1 MTIEIQPFG
10 MAITDPNWLSA
21 TGDRAPS
28 MRCVPAFDQGAFAVG
43 DVVHETGASIGG
55 VAAVS
60 SSLLQLRPDG
70 TSYPYAYPR
79 VGATPLIVVAVAPA
93 VPSLNGVSPVLP
105 SGEKGATGMVWVI
118 PAGNREFFIAGDAS
132 TPARAEAP
140 ASGDRPYSLFAQNLD
155 GGAMF
160 ARLRYGAPLGSV
172 SGTTLDGSSFT
183 DGSVAVPAAPGG
195 HGVLQVL
202 GLASGMQLAPCAMY
216 RVRFR
221 SFS

>member
-1 MTIEIQPFG
+1 MTNPIAPFG
-10 MAITDPNWLSA
+10 LQVLDPNWLAAGA
-21 TGDRAPS
+21 TAPS
-28 MRCVPAFDQGAFAVG
+28 LRCVPASDQNAFAVG
-43 DVVHETGASIGG
+43 DVVHETGAFIGG

-60 SSLLQLRPDG
+60 STLLQLKSDG
-70 TSYPYAYPR
+70 TAYPYFFPSA
-79 VGATPLIVVAVAPA
+79 GATPLIVVAVAPA

-105 SGEKGATGMVWVI
+105 AGAKGATGMVWVI
-118 PAGNREFFIAGDAS
+118 PAGSREFFIAGDAS
-132 TPARAEAP
+132 TPARAELP

-160 ARLRYGAPLGSV
+160 ARLRYGSPLGGV

-202 GLASGMQLAPCAMY
+202 GLASGMPLAPRSMY